1 MTALRYPFSL
11 FTETKRAV
19 GDCTVQRTGD
29 VADTMDK
36 GIGRPVI
43 KIKGAV
49 SANNHIDF
57 EGLNL
62 TGQFVYIQLKLLSP
76 SIATFHL
83 EIVTTADVSLR
94 LTVSTLYAGDRA
106 RFLGRS
112 LRLPLPVHQ
121 GWMLVVLDM
130 NRIVENFCVSGG
142 GSGRHPPS
150 TLKAIK
156 RVQLCSNMLVRDV
169 VTSNKRFP
177 LGIKFLPRELAIIS
191 QTEGDDALAVV
202 DVAEMAA
209 GDLLPGNAGVRSP
222 SASPVGMRRKA
233 KAARLSQGEGDGDD
247 GLTEGENEE
256 DEFEPAPLPS
266 FGSHLSAAAA
276 ASMRYAVLEADT
288 NTPMAHKLLGLLQ
301 PVGSDLLP
309 ISSAPND
316 ADAVAEGGVDVIKAA
331 EKGVGR
337 QQQPQQQQH
346 VVVPKEPSE
355 VTTKTVGGGIARQT
369 TLTTPGS
376 ASRGKP
382 AVALAKAAGG
392 KSGGGTTK
400 QPVVSAVAEKST
412 SSSSSASATT
422 TATKKKPTILS
433 SSPSASSKG
442 KGRAT
447 VPATVETPAGGGMAI
462 AADESTDATP
472 NATAT
477 TTFDIG
483 YDEQKEEAAT
493 ATASIIDQ
501 TLKRPGTAP
510 VAAGRGGVAAT
521 ATAQRQQ
528 RSPPPARPASAA
540 ARPRASSPPNGSSR
554 VTPAGAPPQH
564 PREAAASPPPK
575 SRGLQRGQSAVT
587 VAAAAAVPTAVF
599 RGSVS
604 SRLLA
609 LTGSSGRARTPP
621 QRLAATQTGAVVRP
635 AIPPTKPSERVLAI
649 ERVLSYSGGPALL
662 LYEGKLVMNTCGNLI
677 VLIDVEG
684 SAATADLDNPG
695 FWKAFK
701 SYAEVEERRRR
712 QRDKGKGGG
721 LDVQDD
727 DFSPMAT
734 GSGSNV
740 SDVDG
745 AGSFSKTKGGCEQ
758 SFLRGHTA
766 PIGILEMSPDG
777 ALIAS
782 AETCAKGN
790 VFLWGVAD
798 GRRFVTLKPHS
809 DSISAVAFSEDN
821 SLLVTAGTDQ
831 QRRVQII
838 VWNVQSLTNQTPQL
852 SIVARQLSE
861 FPISRIRFSPFEEL
875 TLVSCG
881 RENIRFFRMR
891 KGCLPA
897 RPVLLNEFA
906 RGFTFSDIA
915 FHAEPGPMPLDGRK
929 PCALFASNR
938 GMLLKV
944 DCDQKVVLCAYQLHA
959 GAILALS
966 VHSGYAVTGG
976 ADNRLRVWPLDF
988 SDFLLEAQ
996 HEAAVSSVCVSQS
1009 GRKLSVGTAAGTLGI
1024 LDVSEHS
1031 YNTVLRSHVGA
1042 VTFAVARGPAM
1053 SEFATIGKDLTI
1065 RLWDVV
1071 SAQQKFEFNSPTD
1084 EPLCA
1089 GFHPS
1094 QYRLACGFKSG
1105 TLRVFDVET
1114 TTTITERRKHKAPVT
1129 ALLFVK
1135 ASGFPAGCKAPVGA
1149 MSSTS
1154 PSNIVG
1160 GLDPAVV
1167 LSERAPSSSHSS
1179 GYLLLFTAA
1188 LDGDVVVYDAERD
1201 YTPLKTLSAVTG
1213 PCSMVRLTVSADHG
1227 LLAVAGSTVASI
1239 VVYDTQKLAAVYR
1252 GGQLAGS
1259 APPPSTAM
1267 MSTSGQPNA
1276 FSLTQTA
1283 MARSTGTF
1291 ASSLSSPFGTTAGSS
1306 LGGGGVGDGAAR
1318 GLSESLQQQQSS
1330 TAPATGIAFCD
1341 DRPGGSLLVTT
1352 DRHIVSLPLEAEQA
1366 SAVGGMGGSMAFG
1379 AEENVDAFGRPR
1391 KPKTAWELRSVRRL
1405 DFGSPV
1411 SMMRDASSG
1420 LLFLTLKAPEAAPDH
1435 RAIAVATSP
1444 AGEANSGKKDKGGTT
1459 VSSSAAFAD
1468 SIGIV
1473 AARHKANRPDRLSL
1487 SAAQLYHDHPGSLQG
1502 VCPCTPVGRVVTFD
1516 DSGCLVI
1523 WRLMRERANMLQA
1536 SDSPPNAASVAALAS
1551 ASGMLMTLKDAPD
1564 TPMGDMHIRPPAVA
1578 KLSLG
1583 DDDALPGD
1591 DDDQQMAATALVE
1604 VATAVLAKV
1613 TSGKR
1618 SMGAP
1623 ALPRPEK
1630 YQNKYERKAR
1640 TLIKDF
1646 EIAVKE
1652 DPHVW
1657 SAGPCTLE
1665 GDNGGDALN
1674 AWASVDAAL
1683 MDVDGTGPKKAF
1695 GFSKMRIDR
1704 AVAERL
1710 DLVLQQEGGSES
1722 AAVGE
1727 DADGTAI
1734 DVADEM
1740 AFEEDPENPVSD
1752 EEEDDSDD
1760 DDDDEEEDE
1769 FLPVEEEAVV
1779 GLVGFQPLH
1788 SYTTHVHDL

>member
-1 MTALRYPFSL
+1 M
-11 FTETKRAV
+11 
-19 GDCTVQRTGD
+19 
-29 VADTMDK
+29 
-36 GIGRPVI
+36 
-43 KIKGAV
+43 
-49 SANNHIDF
+49 
-57 EGLNL
+57 
-62 TGQFVYIQLKLLSP
+62 
-76 SIATFHL
+76 
-83 EIVTTADVSLR
+83 
-94 LTVSTLYAGDRA
+94 
-106 RFLGRS
+106 
-112 LRLPLPVHQ
+112 
-121 GWMLVVLDM
+121 
-130 NRIVENFCVSGG
+130 
-142 GSGRHPPS
+142 
-150 TLKAIK
+150 
-156 RVQLCSNMLVRDV
+156 
-169 VTSNKRFP
+169 
-177 LGIKFLPRELAIIS
+177 
-191 QTEGDDALAVV
+191 
-202 DVAEMAA
+202 
-209 GDLLPGNAGVRSP
+209 
-222 SASPVGMRRKA
+222 
-233 KAARLSQGEGDGDD
+233 
-247 GLTEGENEE
+247 
-256 DEFEPAPLPS
+256 
-266 FGSHLSAAAA
+266 
-276 ASMRYAVLEADT
+276 
-288 NTPMAHKLLGLLQ
+288 
-301 PVGSDLLP
+301 
-309 ISSAPND
+309 
-316 ADAVAEGGVDVIKAA
+316 
-331 EKGVGR
+331 
-337 QQQPQQQQH
+337 
-346 VVVPKEPSE
+346 
-355 VTTKTVGGGIARQT
+355 
-369 TLTTPGS
+369 
-376 ASRGKP
+376 
-382 AVALAKAAGG
+382 
-392 KSGGGTTK
+392 
-400 QPVVSAVAEKST
+400 
-412 SSSSSASATT
+412 
-422 TATKKKPTILS
+422 
-433 SSPSASSKG
+433 
-442 KGRAT
+442 
-447 VPATVETPAGGGMAI
+447 
-462 AADESTDATP
+462 
-472 NATAT
+472 
-477 TTFDIG
+477 
-483 YDEQKEEAAT
+483 
-493 ATASIIDQ
+493 
-501 TLKRPGTAP
+501 
-510 VAAGRGGVAAT
+510 
-521 ATAQRQQ
+521 
-528 RSPPPARPASAA
+528 
-540 ARPRASSPPNGSSR
+540 
-554 VTPAGAPPQH
+554 
-564 PREAAASPPPK
+564 
-575 SRGLQRGQSAVT
+575 
-587 VAAAAAVPTAVF
+587 
-599 RGSVS
+599 S

-609 LTGSSGRARTPP
+609 LTGSSGRPRTPP
-621 QRLAATQTGAVVRP
+621 RMAATVTGAVVRP

-662 LYEGKLVMNTCGNLI
+662 LYEGKLMMNTCGNLI

-721 LDVQDD
+721 LDMHD
-727 DFSPMAT
+727 DFSPTA
-734 GSGSNV
+734 SGSNV

-758 SFLRGHTA
+758 TFLRGHTA
-766 PIGILEMSPDG
+766 PIGILEMSPNG
-777 ALIAS
+777 SLIAS

-790 VFLWGVAD
+790 VFLWGVND

-838 VWNVQSLTNQTPQL
+838 VWNIQSLTNQTPQL
-852 SIVARQLSE
+852 SIVARQISE

-906 RGFTFSDIA
+906 RGFVFSDIA

-929 PCALFASNR
+929 PCALFSSNR

-959 GAILALS
+959 GAIRALA

-1135 ASGFPAGCKAPVGA
+1135 ASCFPAGCRAPVGA

-1154 PSNIVG
+1154 SNVAG
-1160 GLDPAVV
+1160 SPDPAALTDNENPAGSPHIRGSSVII
-1167 LSERAPSSSHSS
+1167 SERASSSSSSSSSS

-1188 LDGDVVVYDAERD
+1188 LDGEVVVYDAERD

-1213 PCSMVRLTVSADHG
+1213 PCSVVRLTVSADHG

-1259 APPPSTAM
+1259 APPPSTATM
-1267 MSTSGQPNA
+1267 MSTSGQSTA
-1276 FSLTQTA
+1276 FSLAQTA

-1291 ASSLSSPFGTTAGSS
+1291 ASSLASPFGMTAGSS
-1306 LGGGGVGDGAAR
+1306 LGGGGIGDGAAR
-1318 GLSESLQQQQSS
+1318 GTSDNLQQQQSA

-1352 DRHIVSLPLEAEQA
+1352 DKHIVSLPLEAEQA
-1366 SAVGGMGGSMAFG
+1366 SAVTGMGGSMAFG

-1420 LLFLTLKAPEAAPDH
+1420 LLFLTLKAPDAAHDH
-1435 RAIAVATSP
+1435 RVVATASSP
-1444 AGEANSGKKDKGGTT
+1444 ARENAGKKEKSAATA
-1459 VSSSAAFAD
+1459 SSSAAVAFAD

-1473 AARHKANRPDRLSL
+1473 AARHKVNRPDRLSL
-1487 SAAQLYHDHPGSLQG
+1487 SAAQLYQDHPGSLQG

-1523 WRLMRERANMLQA
+1523 WRLMRERATMLQA
-1536 SDSPPNAASVAALAS
+1536 SDSPPTAASVAAG
-1551 ASGMLMTLKDAPD
+1551 ASGMMMTLKDAPD
-1564 TPMGDMHIRPPAVA
+1564 TPMDMHNHLVVA
-1578 KLSLG
+1578 KLSLE
-1583 DDDALPGD
+1583 DDHPQPGD
-1591 DDDQQMAATALVE
+1591 DDQQAAAAAALVE

-1613 TSGKR
+1613 TRGKKGP
-1618 SMGAP
+1618 GAP
-1623 ALPRPEK
+1623 SAPRPEK

-1665 GDNGGDALN
+1665 GDGGFSASSSDPLN
-1674 AWASVDAAL
+1674 AWAPADAAL
-1683 MDVDGTGPKKAF
+1683 LDVDGTGPKKAF

-1710 DLVLQQEGGSES
+1710 DLVMQQEGGNES
-1722 AAVGE
+1722 AAAGE
-1727 DADGTAI
+1727 DEDGAGAD
-1734 DVADEM
+1734 VVVDEM

-1752 EEEDDSDD
+1752 DEEEDSE

-1769 FLPVEEEAVV
+1769 FVPVEEEAVM
-1779 GLVGFQPLH
+1779 GLVGDLPHPL
-1788 SYTTHVHDL
+1788 SAVPMLTNPILSFPTLITLPRMLGCLLWVMTMALCTKTAATATWRSRRLR